1 MSLRFMFRRFM
12 HFLYSANDVANG
24 RQGYG
29 ISEGYGEEVIDV
41 FLTSMLSWQ
50 ACSLTTT
57 MDASMED
64 ENKQ

>member
-1 MSLRFMFRRFM
+1 M

-29 ISEGYGEEVIDV
+29 IGEVYGEEVIDV

-57 MDASMED
+57 MDASKED